1 MSNQVSSFNAKT
13 HLSNLLSQV
22 QEGKEFIITKRNNA
36 IARLV
41 PITKNKNEEVSI
53 YNIIDQIKLNRKNYT
68 LNLKNGIQKLKT
80 EGRR

>member
-36 IARLV
+36 VARLV
-41 PITKNKNEEVSI
+41 PIINKNEKISI
-53 YNIIDQIKLNRKNYT
+53 PNIIDQIKLNRKNYT
-68 LNLKNGIQKLKT
+68 LNLKDGIQKLKT
-80 EGRR
+80 QGRR